1 MKAKVN
7 AAVKATIAVK
17 DKVKRVKLQGG
28 ASEWNFVD
36 GPVPAARKAGGVGFQ
51 MGCGAL
57 ITVAL
62 ITTVYIIDLE
72 AMSVVGKRVM
82 GRYHEVRARPHGLTA
97 WPSGG
102 SPCGHSRVNGFK
114 AGGGCVTSADLQ
126 SWRRPRVQAKPFWQ
140 STDEIQER
148 FNADGQ
154 AYTEHLAH
162 MPDDTIAGD
171 APITAMAGAVPR
183 DEEATDGPDVP
194 DDQMP
199 TQLYAGA
206 LNPREERLGFGAREE
221 RASSGGLAT

>member
-102 SPCGHSRVNGFK
+102 SPCGHSRVN
-114 AGGGCVTSADLQ
+114 
-126 SWRRPRVQAKPFWQ
+126 RV
-140 STDEIQER
+140 
-148 FNADGQ
+148 
-154 AYTEHLAH
+154 
-162 MPDDTIAGD
+162 
-171 APITAMAGAVPR
+171 
-183 DEEATDGPDVP
+183 
-194 DDQMP
+194 
-199 TQLYAGA
+199 
-206 LNPREERLGFGAREE
+206 
-221 RASSGGLAT
+221 